1 MLEAGDRI
9 YVDFDD
15 VLCETAQALLRIAA
29 EEFGVRQRFE
39 EVHSFDLSEAFALT
53 EVQKARLLDR
63 LHEPALLAALAP
75 IPGAVEGLCAWRRR
89 GYDVDVVTGRPAFT
103 RPGSERWLAA
113 HGVPFSSLLFVD
125 KYGRA
130 GGGDTVPLAEIARRG
145 YQLAVDDAP
154 VMVTWLTRETDIP
167 VFLFD
172 RPWNRDGALPRDV
185 AAAATRCHD
194 WAEIDRRLP

>member
-53 EVQKARLLDR
+53 EAQKARLLDR
-63 LHEPALLAALAP
+63 LHEPGLLTALAP
-75 IPGAVEGLCAWRRR
+75 IPGAVAALRRWRAR
-89 GYDVDVVTGRPAFT
+89 GYQIDVVTGRPAST

-113 HGVPFSSLLFVD
+113 HDVPVSSLLFVD

-130 GGGDTVPLAEIARRG
+130 GGGDTVPLAEIARRR
-145 YQLAVDDAP
+145 YRVAVDDAP
-154 VMVTWLTRETDIP
+154 AMVTWLTRETDIP
-167 VFLFD
+167 VLLFD
-172 RPWNRDGALPRDV
+172 RPWNRDGALPPDV

-194 WAEIDRRLP
+194 WAEIERHLS